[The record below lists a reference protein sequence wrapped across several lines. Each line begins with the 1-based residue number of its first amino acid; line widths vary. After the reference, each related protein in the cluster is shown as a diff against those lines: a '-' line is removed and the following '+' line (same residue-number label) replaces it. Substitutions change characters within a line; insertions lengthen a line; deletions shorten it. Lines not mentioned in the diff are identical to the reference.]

1 MEKVAKRT
9 GCLIGHGAVCSA
21 INGRGRPATS
31 RSVET
36 LIRVGTSD
44 RADYSRRSFRAG
56 RLRRHRRPRQ
66 PQAAAGLVPDR
77 KRVGYGTSVSV
88 RAVLGGRRSLTKQTM
103 KLLAHLTH

>member
-21 INGRGRPATS
+21 IKGRGRPATS
-31 RSVET
+31 RSVEK

-56 RLRRHRRPRQ
+56 RLRRHRRPRL
-66 PQAAAGLVPDR
+66 PQAAAGLVPARPCRSEDR
-77 KRVGYGTSVSV
+77 KSVVCGKSVSV
-88 RAVLGGRRSLTKQTM
+88 RVDLGGRRIIK
-103 KLLAHLTH
+103 KKI